1 MENNSILLDI
11 KTFDHKVHNRTKGRL
26 RLYLGEFQ
34 NGNFIITIDTI
45 KNLAEEEQVKIKG
58 YLKSVAPF

>member
-1 MENNSILLDI
+1 MVDNSILLDI

-26 RLYLGEFQ
+26 RLYLGQFQ
-34 NGNFIITIDTI
+34 NDEFIITVDTI
-45 KNLAEEEQVKIKG
+45 KNLAEEEQIKIKG